1 MSNLLKEKR
10 TLTSLRARLEGKR
23 ERECWSCKGFEHL
36 AQNYRKQKEEGKGTV
51 VPQNKFEVLRSRIMQ
66 YGVEERMIRRIG
78 VIKVECFKY
87 REKGQMQEV
96 SIVDKKEESS
106 VCDKATKSTAKG
118 EAGMPYKG
126 RSTRKKVKE
135 DKRGGGGAHGQA
147 MRSTARMKEEFGE
160 RIKEKSRGTLWQR
173 SARGNTPTGVRVVYR
188 GSNSDVYAVRK
199 M

>member
-36 AQNYRKQKEEGKGTV
+36 AQNYRKQKEEGKRTV

-87 REKGQMQEV
+87 REKGHKCKKCPLWIRKKKAVCVTRPQKAQQKERLACPIREEVQERKLRK
-96 SIVDKKEESS
+96 IKEE
-106 VCDKATKSTAKG
+106 VVVHMAK
-118 EAGMPYKG
+118 
-126 RSTRKKVKE
+126 
-135 DKRGGGGAHGQA
+135 
-147 MRSTARMKEEFGE
+147 
-160 RIKEKSRGTLWQR
+160 L
-173 SARGNTPTGVRVVYR
+173 
-188 GSNSDVYAVRK
+188 
-199 M
+199 